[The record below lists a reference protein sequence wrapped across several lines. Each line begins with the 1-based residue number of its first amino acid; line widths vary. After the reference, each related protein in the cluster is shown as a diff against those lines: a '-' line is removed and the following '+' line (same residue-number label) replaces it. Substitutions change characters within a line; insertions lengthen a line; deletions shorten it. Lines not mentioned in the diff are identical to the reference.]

1 MNYICRGV
9 IIAPYLMKKLLTFF
23 LLAFV
28 AVVSSWATDYT
39 GDMTIVVNDADGS
52 TSQKNVSLTDNG
64 DGTYALSLKSVVLHT
79 SSNDFNF
86 TLTGE
91 KQADGAVKLSGS
103 GSVTIDLIAILAK
116 GYVRTATVTGT
127 LSPDA
132 KDLSLYVDFGEK
144 MGNLFAGGEKTYALR
159 FSAVYT
165 KDYSGS
171 FVSNV
176 AGSLSFAVK
185 TLHLERVDYATSTY
199 AVSMSGISI
208 NGSSL
213 DLDLNSVHAE
223 AQADGSLVLSGY
235 EEVSV
240 PTAIASS
247 GAANVRVRG
256 TISSDSEGIN
266 VTFDFGEQEAGAI
279 SATFACGSYGKTYEG
294 ELVIYLDGDAQDP
307 TVNDVQLTR
316 IGNPTGV
323 YNLAIKDFSF
333 SGVNIGDI
341 TLSSVYGTEKEDGSV
356 TLQADETVKIK
367 YTLIGSLTTDY
378 KVEIKLSGT
387 ISADQTEMT
396 LVMDMGNVGFL
407 WAKKSVNV
415 TFQSPV
421 PPHPYSLDMQ
431 YTGDQ
436 TVYMNS
442 VVSDLT
448 KFEGKNTISVKCTDS
463 TVSPYTYTVTIPNVT
478 YGVLN
483 VGTVELVNVKA
494 TVADDG
500 YIELVDEGEEFSLGG
515 VIGLTVKL
523 TGLITPNCKDLDLDV
538 DFGEISDGLQMLL
551 NFTTGAEKRVTIPDF
566 DKSYEGDLTVYIN
579 GTASDPTTNV
589 VNVTLTDKA
598 TGSYS
603 MSIKNFSYGSLNL
616 GDIQLTKV
624 KGETQTNGNIKLTA
638 TEDISISLSV
648 IPVTVTV
655 NLEGEIS
662 NDTKDIDLNLDMGKV
677 AGQQIAATFSS
688 HSSDNPTLDE
698 LDQDYDGELTVII
711 SGEAGDPTQNTVH
724 VTLTDAA
731 TGTCSMSIK
740 NFSYGSLNLGDIELT
755 SVIAEVQHNGTV
767 KLTAEEKISIKLGF
781 VPFTVTVKLTGLMS
795 ADHNDMYLDLDMG
808 EVAGQAITAK
818 FRTANA
824 PDGDDDNNT
833 TSDKHITID
842 GDDDF
847 VYFNLGGQRIAAP
860 SRGINIIVNTTTG
873 KARKV
878 IAK

>member
-9 IIAPYLMKKLLTFF
+9 IIAPYLMKKLFTFF
-23 LLAFV
+23 LLAYV

-39 GDMTIVVNDADGS
+39 GDMTVVVNGADGS

-64 DGTYALSLKSVVLHT
+64 DGTYALLLKSVVLYS

-86 TLTGE
+86 TLSGE
-91 KQADGAVKLSGS
+91 KQADGSVKLSGS
-103 GSVTIDLIAILAK
+103 GSVTIALSALAK
-116 GYVRTATVTGT
+116 GYVRTATVSGS
-127 LSPDA
+127 LSPDS

-144 MGNLFAGGEKTYALR
+144 MGNFFIGGEKTYALR

-176 AGSLSFAVK
+176 AGSLAFAVK

-199 AVSMSGISI
+199 AVSMSDVSI
-208 NGSSL
+208 NGTSL

-223 AQADGSLVLSGY
+223 SQSDGSLVLSGY

-247 GAANVRVRG
+247 GAANVRVSG
-256 TISSDSEGIN
+256 TITSDSEGVNI
-266 VTFDFGEQEAGAI
+266 TFDFGEQEAGAI
-279 SATFACGSYGKTYEG
+279 SATFSCGSYGKTYEG

-316 IGNPTGV
+316 LGNLTGV
-323 YNLAIKDFSF
+323 YNLSIKNFSF
-333 SGVNIGDI
+333 SGVDLGDI

-356 TLQADETVKIK
+356 VLQADETIKVK
-367 YTLIGSLTTDY
+367 YTLIAYS
-378 KVEIKLSGT
+378 VEIKLSGT

-396 LVMDMGNVGFL
+396 LVMDMGNVGFI
-407 WAKKSVNV
+407 WKKSVNV

-463 TVSPYTYTVTIPNVT
+463 SVSPYTYTVTIPNVT

-551 NFTTGAEKRVTIPDF
+551 NFTTGASPRVLIPDF

-579 GTASDPTTNV
+579 GTAGDPTTNV

-598 TGSYS
+598 TGTYS

-616 GDIQLTKV
+616 GDIKLTSV
-624 KGETQTNGNIKLTA
+624 KGESQTNGNIKLTA

-824 PDGDDDNNT
+824 PSDNDDNT
-833 TSDKHITID
+833 TSDKHIVV
-842 GDDDF
+842 DDDDNF

-860 SRGINIIVNTTTG
+860 SRGVNIIVNTTTG

-878 IAK
+878 IVK

>member
-1 MNYICRGV
+1 
-9 IIAPYLMKKLLTFF
+9 
-23 LLAFV
+23 
-28 AVVSSWATDYT
+28 
-39 GDMTIVVNDADGS
+39 
-52 TSQKNVSLTDNG
+52 
-64 DGTYALSLKSVVLHT
+64 
-79 SSNDFNF
+79 
-86 TLTGE
+86 
-91 KQADGAVKLSGS
+91 
-103 GSVTIDLIAILAK
+103 
-116 GYVRTATVTGT
+116 
-127 LSPDA
+127 
-132 KDLSLYVDFGEK
+132 
-144 MGNLFAGGEKTYALR
+144 
-159 FSAVYT
+159 
-165 KDYSGS
+165 
-171 FVSNV
+171 
-176 AGSLSFAVK
+176 
-185 TLHLERVDYATSTY
+185 
-199 AVSMSGISI
+199 
-208 NGSSL
+208 
-213 DLDLNSVHAE
+213 
-223 AQADGSLVLSGY
+223 
-235 EEVSV
+235 
-240 PTAIASS
+240 
-247 GAANVRVRG
+247 
-256 TISSDSEGIN
+256 
-266 VTFDFGEQEAGAI
+266 
-279 SATFACGSYGKTYEG
+279 
-294 ELVIYLDGDAQDP
+294 
-307 TVNDVQLTR
+307 
-316 IGNPTGV
+316 
-323 YNLAIKDFSF
+323 
-333 SGVNIGDI
+333 
-341 TLSSVYGTEKEDGSV
+341 
-356 TLQADETVKIK
+356 
-367 YTLIGSLTTDY
+367 
-378 KVEIKLSGT
+378 
-387 ISADQTEMT
+387 
-396 LVMDMGNVGFL
+396 
-407 WAKKSVNV
+407 
-415 TFQSPV
+415 
-421 PPHPYSLDMQ
+421 
-431 YTGDQ
+431 
-436 TVYMNS
+436 
-442 VVSDLT
+442 
-448 KFEGKNTISVKCTDS
+448 
-463 TVSPYTYTVTIPNVT
+463 
-478 YGVLN
+478 
-483 VGTVELVNVKA
+483 
-494 TVADDG
+494 
-500 YIELVDEGEEFSLGG
+500 
-515 VIGLTVKL
+515 
-523 TGLITPNCKDLDLDV
+523 
-538 DFGEISDGLQMLL
+538 MLL
-551 NFTTGAEKRVTIPDF
+551 NFTTGASPRVTIPDF

-589 VNVTLTDKA
+589 VNVTLTDKV
-598 TGSYS
+598 TGTYS

-842 GDDDF
+842 GDDNF

-878 IAK
+878 IVK

>member
-23 LLAFV
+23 ILAFV
-28 AVVSSWATDYT
+28 AAVSSWATDYT
-39 GDMTIVVNDADGS
+39 GDMTIVVNGSDKS
-52 TSQKNVSLTDNG
+52 TSQKSVSLTDNG
-64 DGTYALSLKSVVLHT
+64 DGTYALSITSVVLHT
-79 SSNDFNF
+79 SKNDFNL
-86 TLTGE
+86 TLNGE
-91 KQADGAVKLSGS
+91 KQSDGAVKLTGTNPV
-103 GSVTIDLIAILAK
+103 SVALIWPTT
-116 GYVRTATVTGT
+116 YSRTATVTGT
-127 LSPDA
+127 LSPDS
-132 KDLSLYVDFGEK
+132 KDLSLYVDFGDK
-144 MGNLFAGGEKTYALR
+144 MGNLFTGGEKTYALK

-176 AGSLSFAVK
+176 AGSLSFATK

-199 AVSMSGISI
+199 SISLSGVSI
-208 NGSSL
+208 NGSSM
-213 DLDLNSVHAE
+213 DIDLNSVHAE

-235 EEVSV
+235 EEVTV
-240 PTAIASS
+240 PTAVASS
-247 GAANVRVRG
+247 GVANVRVSG
-256 TISSDSEGIN
+256 SITSDSEGIS
-266 VTFDFGEQEAGAI
+266 VSLDFGEQEAGAI
-279 SATFACGSYGKTYEG
+279 SAKFSCGNYQKTYEG
-294 ELVIYLDGDAQDP
+294 EMVIYLDGDSQEP
-307 TVNDVQLTR
+307 TVNDVILTR
-316 IGNPTGV
+316 IGDLTGV

-333 SGVNIGDI
+333 SDVNIGDI

-356 TLQADETVKIK
+356 TLQADETIEIK
-367 YTLIGSLTTDY
+367 YTLIGSLTTTY

-407 WAKKSVNV
+407 WLKKSVNV

-448 KFEGKNTISVKCTDS
+448 KFQGKNTVSVKCTDS
-463 TVSPYTYTVTIPNVT
+463 SVSPYTYTVTIPNVT

-500 YIELVDEGEEFSLGG
+500 YIELVDEGEEFNLGG

-538 DFGEISDGLQMLL
+538 DFGEVSEGLQMLL
-551 NFTTGAEKRVTIPDF
+551 NFTTGAAGRVTIPDF
-566 DKSYEGDLTVYIN
+566 EKNYEGDLTVYIN
-579 GTASDPTTNV
+579 GAAGDPTTNV

-598 TGSYS
+598 TGTYS

-624 KGETQTNGNIKLTA
+624 KGETQDNGNIKLTA
-638 TEDISISLSV
+638 SEAISISLSV

-688 HSSDNPTLDE
+688 HSADNPTLDE
-698 LDQDYDGELTVII
+698 LDQDYEGELTVII

-731 TGTCSMSIK
+731 TGTCTMSIK

-808 EVAGQAITAK
+808 EVAGQSIAAK

-824 PDGDDDNNT
+824 PSDDDNT
-833 TSDKHITID
+833 TSDKHIVT
-842 GDDDF
+842 DDDASF
-847 VYFNLGGQRIAAP
+847 IYFNLGGQQIAAP
-860 SRGINIIVNTTTG
+860 TRGINIIVNTTTG
-873 KARKV
+873 EARKV
-878 IAK
+878 IVK

>member
-23 LLAFV
+23 ILAFV
-28 AVVSSWATDYT
+28 AAVSSWATDYT
-39 GDMTIVVNDADGS
+39 GDMTIVVNGSDKS
-52 TSQKNVSLTDNG
+52 TSQKSVSLTDNG
-64 DGTYALSLKSVVLHT
+64 DGTYALSITSVVLHT
-79 SSNDFNF
+79 SKNDFNL
-86 TLTGE
+86 TLNGE
-91 KQADGAVKLSGS
+91 KQSDGAVKLTGTNPV
-103 GSVTIDLIAILAK
+103 SVALIWPTT
-116 GYVRTATVTGT
+116 YSRTATVTGI
-127 LSPDA
+127 LSPDS
-132 KDLSLYVDFGEK
+132 KDLSLYVDFGDK
-144 MGNLFAGGEKTYALR
+144 MGNLFTGGEKTYALK

-176 AGSLSFAVK
+176 AGSLSFETK
-185 TLHLERVDYATSTY
+185 TLHFERVDYVTSTY
-199 AVSMSGISI
+199 SISLSGVSI
-208 NGSSL
+208 NGSSM
-213 DLDLNSVHAE
+213 DIDLNSVHAE

-235 EEVSV
+235 EEVTV
-240 PTAIASS
+240 PTAVASS
-247 GAANVRVRG
+247 GVANVRVSG
-256 TISSDSEGIN
+256 SITSDNEGIS
-266 VTFDFGEQEAGAI
+266 VSLDFGEQEAGAI
-279 SATFACGSYGKTYEG
+279 SAKFSCGSYQKTYEG
-294 ELVIYLDGDAQDP
+294 EMVIYLDGDSQEP
-307 TVNDVQLTR
+307 TVNDVILTR
-316 IGNPTGV
+316 IGDLTGV

-333 SGVNIGDI
+333 SDVNIGDI

-356 TLQADETVKIK
+356 TLQADETIEIK
-367 YTLIGSLTTDY
+367 YTLIGSLTTTY

-407 WAKKSVNV
+407 WLKKSVNV

-448 KFEGKNTISVKCTDS
+448 KFQGKNTVSVKCTDS
-463 TVSPYTYTVTIPNVT
+463 SVSPYTYTVTIPNVT

-500 YIELVDEGEEFSLGG
+500 YIELVDEGEEFNLGG

-538 DFGEISDGLQMLL
+538 DFGEVSEGLQMLL
-551 NFTTGAEKRVTIPDF
+551 NFTTGAAGRVTIPDF
-566 DKSYEGDLTVYIN
+566 EKNYEGDLTVYIN
-579 GTASDPTTNV
+579 GAAGDPTTNV

-598 TGSYS
+598 TGTYS

-624 KGETQTNGNIKLTA
+624 KGETQDNGNIKLTA
-638 TEDISISLSV
+638 SEAISISLSV

-688 HSSDNPTLDE
+688 HSADNPTLDE
-698 LDQDYDGELTVII
+698 LDQDYEGELTVII

-731 TGTCSMSIK
+731 TGTCTMSIK

-808 EVAGQAITAK
+808 EVAGQSIAAK

-824 PDGDDDNNT
+824 PSDDDNT
-833 TSDKHITID
+833 TSDKHIVT
-842 GDDDF
+842 DDDASF
-847 VYFNLGGQRIAAP
+847 IYFNLGGQQIAAP
-860 SRGINIIVNTTTG
+860 TRGINIIVNTTTG
-873 KARKV
+873 EARKV
-878 IAK
+878 IVK

>member
-23 LLAFV
+23 ILAFV
-28 AVVSSWATDYT
+28 AAVSSWATDYT
-39 GDMTIVVNDADGS
+39 GDMTIVVNGSDKS
-52 TSQKNVSLTDNG
+52 TSQKSVSLTDNG
-64 DGTYALSLKSVVLHT
+64 DGTYALSITSVVLHT
-79 SSNDFNF
+79 SKNDFNL
-86 TLTGE
+86 TLNGE
-91 KQADGAVKLSGS
+91 KQSDGAVKLTGTNPV
-103 GSVTIDLIAILAK
+103 SVALIWPTT
-116 GYVRTATVTGT
+116 YSRTATVTGT
-127 LSPDA
+127 LSPDS
-132 KDLSLYVDFGEK
+132 KDLSLYVDFGDK
-144 MGNLFAGGEKTYALR
+144 MGNLFTGGEKTYALK

-176 AGSLSFAVK
+176 AGSLSFAIK

-199 AVSMSGISI
+199 SISLSGVSI
-208 NGSSL
+208 NGSSM
-213 DLDLNSVHAE
+213 DIDLNSVHAE
-223 AQADGSLVLSGY
+223 AQADGSFVLSGY
-235 EEVSV
+235 EEVTV
-240 PTAIASS
+240 PTAVASS
-247 GAANVRVRG
+247 GVANVRVSG
-256 TISSDSEGIN
+256 SITSDSEGIS
-266 VTFDFGEQEAGAI
+266 VSLDFGEQEAGAI
-279 SATFACGSYGKTYEG
+279 SAKFSCGSYQKTYEG
-294 ELVIYLDGDAQDP
+294 EMVIYLDGDSQEP
-307 TVNDVQLTR
+307 TVNDVILTR
-316 IGNPTGV
+316 IGDLTGV

-333 SGVNIGDI
+333 SDVNIGDI

-356 TLQADETVKIK
+356 TLQADETIEIK
-367 YTLIGSLTTDY
+367 YTLIGSLTTTY

-407 WAKKSVNV
+407 WLKKSVNV

-448 KFEGKNTISVKCTDS
+448 KFQGKNTVSVKCTDS
-463 TVSPYTYTVTIPNVT
+463 SVSPYTYTVTIPNVT

-500 YIELVDEGEEFSLGG
+500 YIELVDEGEEFNLGG
-515 VIGLTVKL
+515 VIGLNVKL

-538 DFGEISDGLQMLL
+538 DFGEVSEGLQMLL
-551 NFTTGAEKRVTIPDF
+551 NFTTGAAGRVTIPDF
-566 DKSYEGDLTVYIN
+566 EKNYEGDLTVYIN
-579 GTASDPTTNV
+579 GAAGDPTTNV

-598 TGSYS
+598 TGTYS

-624 KGETQTNGNIKLTA
+624 KGETQDNGNIKLTA
-638 TEDISISLSV
+638 SEAISISLSV

-688 HSSDNPTLDE
+688 HSADNPTLDE
-698 LDQDYDGELTVII
+698 LDQDYEGELTVII

-731 TGTCSMSIK
+731 TGTCTMSIK

-808 EVAGQAITAK
+808 EVAGQSIAAK

-824 PDGDDDNNT
+824 PSDDDNT
-833 TSDKHITID
+833 TSDKHIVT
-842 GDDDF
+842 DDDASF
-847 VYFNLGGQRIAAP
+847 IYFNLGGQQIAAP
-860 SRGINIIVNTTTG
+860 TRGINIIVNTTTG
-873 KARKV
+873 EARKV
-878 IAK
+878 IVK